1 MEAIMNRPGDLH
13 KTVTSVWNRLTYRY
27 WVVEPHF
34 PSAQHYLRVVRDCGS
49 SGVTILPDSIVEANR
64 ALERITPQV
73 VIWNERILP
82 LHDQAEFLRSAMP
95 NFPELRW
102 LILTRSCRPS
112 LSWVFWLNFIDRH
125 ARFEGQLQALP
136 SQALLIEAIHQLSFP

>member
-1 MEAIMNRPGDLH
+1 MNRPGALH

-49 SGVTILPDSIVEANR
+49 SGVTILPDSVVEANR

-73 VIWNERILP
+73 VIWNEGILP
-82 LHDQAEFLRSAMP
+82 LREQADFFRSAML

-102 LILTRSCRPS
+102 LILTQSSRPS
-112 LSWVFWLNFIDRH
+112 FSWIFWVNFINRH
-125 ARFEGQLQALP
+125 ARFEGHLQALP
-136 SQALLIEAIHQLSFP
+136 SQALLVEAIHQLSFP

>member
-1 MEAIMNRPGDLH
+1 MNRPGDLH

-34 PSAQHYLRVVRDCGS
+34 PSAQHYLRVVGDCGS
-49 SGVTILPDSIVEANR
+49 SGVTILPDSVVDAHR

-73 VIWNERILP
+73 VIWNEGILP
-82 LHDQAEFLRSAMP
+82 LPCQAEFLRSAMP

-125 ARFEGQLQALP
+125 ARFEDQLQAIP

>member
-1 MEAIMNRPGDLH
+1 MNRPGALH
-13 KTVTSVWNRLTYRY
+13 KTETSVWNRLTYRY

-49 SGVTILPDSIVEANR
+49 SGVTILPDSVADAHR
-64 ALERITPQV
+64 VLTRIAPQV

-82 LHDQAEFLRSAMP
+82 LCDQAEFLRSAIIQ
-95 NFPELRW
+95 FPELRW
-102 LILTRSCRPS
+102 LILTQSSRPS

-125 ARFEGQLQALP
+125 SRFDNQLQVLP
-136 SQALLIEAIHQLSFP
+136 SQDLLIEAIHELSCP